1 MSDGLTPSTFEAVFQ
16 TKKGMLLVDKPVGP
30 TSHDL
35 VAWAR
40 KVFRVRKIGH
50 TGTLDP
56 LASGLLILLV
66 GREFTKLQIQLLKQ
80 EKTYLVTAEMG
91 VTSNTFDKL
100 GKMMKSRVLNQPTD
114 NQLRTTLNEFL
125 GEIDQEVPAFSA
137 VKIGGKKLYNLARR
151 KNEVLPVL
159 PSRRI
164 SIRRI
169 DLIEYS
175 WPFVSLRIDCS
186 SGTYVRSLVN
196 DLGKKLGV
204 GAVVFALRRERIGL
218 FDLGQAAVC
227 PYFISTD
234 HPLLGIETNRGE
246 TRRQ

>member
-66 GREFTKLQIQLLKQ
+66 GREFTKMQIQLLKQ
-80 EKTYLVTAEMG
+80 DKTYLVTAEMG
-91 VTSNTFDKL
+91 ITSNTYDRL
-100 GKMMKSRVLNQPTD
+100 GEIKRSTAVTPLTD
-114 NQLRTTLNEFL
+114 DQLSVALEEFL

-159 PSRRI
+159 PSRKVQI
-164 SIRRI
+164 NKI
-169 DLIEYS
+169 DLVENN
-175 WPFVSLRIDCS
+175 WPFVSLRIDCG

-204 GAVVFALRRERIGL
+204 GAVVNALRRERIGQFSL
-218 FDLGQAAVC
+218 ENASCC
-227 PYFISTD
+227 PHFTLR
-234 HPLLGIETNRGE
+234 HR
-246 TRRQ
+246 